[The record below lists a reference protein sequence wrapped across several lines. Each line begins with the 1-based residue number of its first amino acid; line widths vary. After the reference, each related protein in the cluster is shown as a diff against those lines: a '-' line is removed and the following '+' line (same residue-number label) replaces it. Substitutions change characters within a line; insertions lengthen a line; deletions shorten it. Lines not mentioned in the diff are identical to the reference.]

1 MIYWVIAGVC
11 ASLLLGFG
19 LHGWLRGK
27 AVEVK
32 ESDENRRI
40 RDSLTRQE
48 AAFRREVD
56 LLTLELK
63 ARERLLDQT
72 RNAFQSGYVNGRR
85 WLAHF
90 ISEADKAMD
99 EVVQVQLRGKRRD
112 VQNDGTEVARLQAE
126 RRMLKERLSFL
137 EYQLSSYKEY
147 FPFLE
152 DYENSILDEAVQL
165 QHLAERPNPMLTLL
179 SGDEI
184 KTLPIVER
192 DQLALDRYLRSGLT
206 PAAVASLY
214 DRYVAYL
221 YERDGW
227 EVRFQPI
234 TAGVKGLP
242 QDLICVK
249 GETIHIVHTR
259 CWAANKFIH
268 EKHIIQLYGTV
279 QMLAIRLSEDRLFAP
294 KIVARFI
301 TNTRLSD
308 LAKQAAARLK
318 VEVKENFKLNANFPV
333 IKCSVDDRTRERSYY
348 LPFDDEYDSIPVE
361 TRRGECY
368 VRTVKEAEQLGFRR
382 ANLLPVSSASG
393 SSGTSSVH

>member
-1 MIYWVIAGVC
+1 MDYWIAAGISAC
-11 ASLLLGFG
+11 ALLGFG

-72 RNAFQSGYVNGRR
+72 RHAFQSGYVNGRR

-112 VQNDGTEVARLQAE
+112 VQDDGSEVARLQAE
-126 RRMLKERLSFL
+126 RRMLKERLNFL
-137 EYQLSSYKEY
+137 EYQLGSYKEY

-165 QHLAERPNPMLTLL
+165 QAHAGERVNPMLKLL
-179 SGDEI
+179 SSEEI
-184 KTLPIVER
+184 KTLPVVER

-206 PAAVASLY
+206 PAAVAALY

-227 EVRFQPI
+227 EVRFQPV
-234 TAGVKGLP
+234 TSGVKGLP

-259 CWAANKFIH
+259 CWAANKLIH

-301 TNTRLSD
+301 TNTKLSD

-348 LPFDDEYDSIPVE
+348 LPFDEEYDSIPVE

-382 ANLLPVSSASG
+382 ANLLPVPGGGASG
-393 SSGTSSVH
+393 SSSVH